1 MELDRKIIFYDGEC
15 GFCNLSVQFVL
26 NHERTDD
33 IYFSSLQSDYASV
46 FFKSLE
52 LPDPDLSTFYFYNNG
67 VLFEKST
74 AALKVLPNLKWY
86 LQIAVIG
93 WVVPRILRDKLYD
106 FVAKRRKKLA
116 NGFCVLPTAEQ
127 QQRFLK

>member
-116 NGFCVLPTAEQ
+116 KGFCVLPTAEQ

>member
-26 NHERTDD
+26 NHERNND

-52 LPDPDLSTFYFYNNG
+52 LPNPDLSTFYFFNNG

-93 WVVPRILRDKLYD
+93 WIVPRFLRDKLYD

-116 NGFCVLPTAEQ
+116 RGFCVLPTIEQ

>member
-26 NHERTDD
+26 NHERNND

-52 LPDPDLSTFYFYNNG
+52 LPNPDLSTFYFFNNG

-93 WVVPRILRDKLYD
+93 WIVPRFLRDKLYD

-116 NGFCVLPTAEQ
+116 KGFCVLPTIEQ

>member
-1 MELDRKIIFYDGEC
+1 MELDEKIVFYDGEC

-26 NHERTDD
+26 NYEKNNEIH
-33 IYFSSLQSDYASV
+33 FSSLQSDYASA
-46 FFKSLE
+46 FFKSKN

-86 LQIAVIG
+86 LQIGVIG
-93 WVVPRILRDKLYD
+93 WIIPRFLRDKLYD

-116 NGFCVLPTAEQ
+116 KGFCVLPSAEQ

>member
-26 NHERTDD
+26 NHERNND

-52 LPDPDLSTFYFYNNG
+52 LPNPDLSTFYFFNNG

-93 WVVPRILRDKLYD
+93 WIVPRFLRDKLYD
-106 FVAKRRKKLA
+106 FFAKRRKKLA
-116 NGFCVLPTAEQ
+116 KGFCVLPTIEQ